1 VRIVAFLVLSSLSS
15 TANAASVIAV
25 APAEQPE
32 HPSIV
37 TFGASSAS
45 PSMAFAATREPT
57 SGSSIVILGEPEPG
71 PADDKVSAIGDQGN
85 SAARGFAHIPMVIR
99 GGIVGDAF
107 VRAAATGPSP
117 TSAPVATAAAPPP
130 DQPKPEAAAAP
141 SSVYRQPAKTE

>member
-1 VRIVAFLVLSSLSS
+1 MRIVVAFLALGSLSGA
-15 TANAASVIAV
+15 ANAASVFAV

-32 HPSIV
+32 NPSIV

-45 PSMAFAATREPT
+45 PSTALATTRET
-57 SGSSIVILGEPEPG
+57 SGSSIVTLGEPVPG

-107 VRAAATGPSP
+107 VRAASAGPSP
-117 TSAPVATAAAPPP
+117 TAAPVATA
-130 DQPKPEAAAAP
+130 DSQPKPEAAAAP
-141 SSVYRQPAKTE
+141 SSVYQQPAKSD